1 LIGVFGSCPSVG
13 ISGFI
18 LGGGHSVIT
27 SYYGISTHYLKEV
40 EMILPNNSLV
50 TVNDENDPSL
60 MKVLRGGG

>member
-1 LIGVFGSCPSVG
+1 VG

-27 SYYGISTHYLKEV
+27 SYYGISAHYLKEV